1 VLKGHGVEVIAA
13 DFVPRASLWRFL
25 RGISRSA
32 RGEGARSRRVG
43 RRPIPYVVPYIVRM
57 RKTSVYL
64 DDEQADR
71 LARVARAEGRSQ
83 AEIVREAISCYRPR
97 PKRDRN
103 FALAGNFERIDADP
117 RPISEIPEDE
127 LMRGFGA

>member
-1 VLKGHGVEVIAA
+1 MKEITLS
-13 DFVPRASLWRFL
+13 FV
-25 RGISRSA
+25 RSM
-32 RGEGARSRRVG
+32 
-43 RRPIPYVVPYIVRM
+43 PYVMPYTALVM

-71 LARVARAEGRSQ
+71 LARLARAEGRPQ
-83 AEIVREAISCYRPR
+83 AEIVREAISCYRPT

-103 FALAGNFERIDADP
+103 FALAGNFARIDTDA

-127 LMRGFGA
+127 LMRGFGE